1 MSKIK
6 VNLKPLVG
14 IDRKTTVFPSV
25 DLMLRALD
33 LSENVETV
41 QTDNGDLESL
51 KKIRK
56 TFHEMLDYIQDF
68 LKLSDAEMARFRKN
82 NTPEKVGDVLGRI
95 VMMLQGV
102 APEKIEQASKKQK
115 LVRKAAEKDPKK

>member
-1 MSKIK
+1 MKKIK

-14 IDRKTTVFPSV
+14 IDRKITVFPSV

-41 QTDNGDLESL
+41 QSDNGDL

-56 TFHEMLDYIQDF
+56 TFNEMLDYIQDF
-68 LKLSDAEMARFRKN
+68 LKLSDDEMARFRKN

-102 APEKIEQASKKQK
+102 APEQIEQASKKQK
-115 LVRKAAEKDPKK
+115 LVRKAVEKDPKK